1 MEMNH
6 IKAFELLEIDIQT
19 PDKEITLTY
28 LKNKYRKQA
37 LRHHPDKNGNT
48 YDSTEKFKQIKEAY
62 EYLEKEI
69 NENVFDKD
77 DKESSLYMDIL
88 RMFMKG
94 LMDGKYNEIIIKI
107 VQDIVVSC
115 KQVSMKLFED
125 LDKES
130 ILSIYTFLSKYRSVF
145 HLNEEI
151 LEKIYE
157 IILEKGEYDAIYK
170 LNPSIDDLLENNIYK
185 LILND
190 NLYLVP
196 LWHTE
201 LYFDTS
207 GCEFVVLCE
216 PELENMKI
224 DDEGNLY
231 LEIDVPFNI
240 IEKSFQGERDIS
252 FFIGKREYHIPIDRL
267 YIQKVQYYRIPKQGI
282 TKINETDI
290 YDITQKADIIVKITF
305 KE

>member
-1 MEMNH
+1 MNH
-6 IKAFELLEIDIQT
+6 IKAFELLEIDI
-19 PDKEITLTY
+19 PDKELTLTY

-48 YDSTEKFKQIKEAY
+48 SESTEQFKQIREAY

-69 NENVFDKD
+69 ENGFDD
-77 DKESSLYMDIL
+77 EEPCTTSSLYMDIL

-94 LMDGKYNEIIIKI
+94 LMDGKYNELIIKI
-107 VQDIVVSC
+107 VEEIVVSC
-115 KQVSMKLFED
+115 KVSMNLFED

-145 HLNEEI
+145 HLNEKI

-157 IILEKGEYDAIYK
+157 IILEKGEYNAIYK

-190 NLYLVP
+190 NMYLVP

-207 GCEFVVLCE
+207 GCEFIVLCE
-216 PELENMKI
+216 PELENMTI

-231 LEIDVPFNI
+231 LEIDVSFNI
-240 IEKSFQGERDIS
+240 IEKSFQGEKDIR
-252 FFIGKREYHIPIDRL
+252 FFIGKKECQIPISRL

-282 TKINETDI
+282 AKINETDI
-290 YDITQKADIIVKITF
+290 YDITQKADIIVKITL
-305 KE
+305 K